1 MSRRVALV
9 TGSSRGIGASTA
21 IVFARG
27 GWDVVLAARDAQRL
41 EQVAAVV
48 REAGVQALA
57 VAADLGDRK
66 QIETLFEAALQRF
79 NRIDGLV
86 NNAVLS
92 GRVDFLEMSPEAWD
106 EAMAVNLNAPVWC
119 AQHAARQMVKQ
130 KSGVI
135 VNVSSVME
143 RQSAGINPAYVVA
156 KGGLQ
161 ALTRELA
168 VRFGPDGIRVITV
181 TPGDIQTG
189 ITDAWAGDTAPWL
202 AHWRDMTPIERA
214 GQPEEVAKLIFYL
227 CGDDAAYITGTEI
240 VIDGGR
246 LAAIYPKSLTKGTL

>member
-1 MSRRVALV
+1 MSRKVALI

-21 IVFARG
+21 LVFAHN
-27 GWDVVLAARDAQRL
+27 GWDVVLAARDAEKL
-41 EQVAAVV
+41 EQVAAAA
-48 REAGVQALA
+48 RELGAQALA
-57 VAADLGDRK
+57 LPTDLADRK
-66 QIETLFEAALQRF
+66 QIEALFEAALQRF
-79 NRIDGLV
+79 NRIDALV
-86 NNAVLS
+86 NNAVIS
-92 GRVDFLEMSPEAWD
+92 GRMDFLEMPPEAWI
-106 EAMAVNLNAPVWC
+106 EAIAVNLNAPVWC
-119 AQHAARQMVKQ
+119 AQLAARQMVRQ
-130 KSGVI
+130 RAGVI

-143 RQSAGINPAYVVA
+143 KQCAGIHPAYVVA

-189 ITDAWAGDTAPWL
+189 ITDAWAGDIVPWL

-214 GQPEEVAKLIFYL
+214 GQPEEVAKLILFL
-227 CGDDAAYITGTEI
+227 CGDDAAYITGTEV

-246 LAAIYPKSLTKGTL
+246 LAAIYPKSLTKGAT